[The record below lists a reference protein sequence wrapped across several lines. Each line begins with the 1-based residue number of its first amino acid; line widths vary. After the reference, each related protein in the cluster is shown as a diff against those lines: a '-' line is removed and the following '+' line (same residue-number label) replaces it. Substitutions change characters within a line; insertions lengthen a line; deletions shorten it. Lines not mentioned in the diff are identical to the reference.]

1 MTTESEEKEEVLRR
15 LQKTRGETFIIS
27 LPKEWIKRT
36 RLKPGTTLRLVP
48 QDGSLIISGPGMR
61 ITKLPREALIWVTS
75 EDKPDLILREI
86 DSAYLVGYDEISVE
100 TGETEM
106 KESIRNTLKAHIQ
119 TRLTGVAIVTDSSN
133 KLELKVVTGF
143 EELSMK
149 YVLRKMKQNI
159 ISMHED
165 AMKLL
170 KDVGRLDEQ
179 KLLRKAEEIRLRDDL
194 VDGLHLHGIR
204 LLKAAVDDRDIRAK
218 IGIITGRECLGY
230 RLIIKSMERIGD
242 HAAKIC
248 RYIVFLRKRIDPKIL
263 ERIQIMSDY
272 STKVFS
278 DAMRSLFDFIAKR
291 PNAFLDAN
299 RVMDDA
305 AKISRLEDEIDA
317 LLFGGAERPE
327 LPAKELSAIKI
338 IVESLRRTA
347 EYSSDIAE
355 IVLNL
360 TIIDTIE
367 QTKVKHGKIH
377 DNSFAS
383 DAA

>member
-1 MTTESEEKEEVLRR
+1 MTSETEEKEEVLRK

-27 LPKEWIKRT
+27 LPKEWIKRMK
-36 RLKPGTTLRLVP
+36 LQPGSTLRIIP
-48 QDGSLIISGPGMR
+48 QDGSLVIVGPLTK
-61 ITKLPREALIWVTS
+61 ITKLPQQALIWVTS
-75 EDKPDLILREI
+75 EDKPDLILRKI
-86 DSAYLVGYDEISVE
+86 DSAYLVGYDEILVE

-106 KESIRNTLKAHIQ
+106 KESIRNRLKDHIKN
-119 TRLTGVAIVTDSSN
+119 RLTGVAIVTDSSN

-149 YVLRKMKQNI
+149 YVLKKMRQNI

-165 AMKLL
+165 AVKIL
-170 KDVGRLDEQ
+170 KDVGRVDEQ
-179 KLLRKAEEIRLRDDL
+179 ALLKRAEEIRLRDDL

-204 LLKAAVDDRDIRAK
+204 LLKAAVDNRDIRAK

-230 RLIIKSMERIGD
+230 RLIVKSMERIGD

-263 ERIQIMSDY
+263 ESIQAMSDY
-272 STKVFS
+272 SIQVFS

-291 PNAFLDAN
+291 PNAFLKAN
-299 RVMDDA
+299 RVMDEA
-305 AKISRLEDEIDA
+305 AEISRFEDEIDA
-317 LLFGGAERPE
+317 LLFGEVDRPE

-338 IVESLRRTA
+338 IVESMRRTA

-367 QTKVKHGKIH
+367 QTKVKHVKTFPKEVAQE
-377 DNSFAS
+377 NP
-383 DAA
+383 